1 MTLHFNQPVVA
12 ATEASLN
19 EAFNATLIAAAGDS
33 NDGELEALNNLVS
46 ELMAY
51 AEIRDDGTTQV
62 AHCDSCGEPTV
73 EPLSS
78 RDLCPTCDAE
88 DGRVECPN
96 CGEYVKP
103 SEMNHWPKLAEPV
116 SMCDSCEHNARR
128 SGWEPGQ

>member
-1 MTLHFNQPVVA
+1 MTLHFRGEVDDATRA
-12 ATEASLN
+12 ALDEAH
-19 EAFNATLIAAAGDS
+19 NATLLAALGDS
-33 NDGELEALNNLVS
+33 NDAELEALNGFVS
-46 ELMAY
+46 LLMNY
-51 AEIRDDGTTQV
+51 ASVEETGDDEPG
-62 AHCDSCGEPTV
+62 HCDSCGEV
-73 EPLSS
+73 HLVLSS